1 MDREKYS
8 FKDVF
13 RLRIRICL
21 LIVLVVFILGFI
33 FIPEW
38 EIEKEIVEPT
48 EPPIII
54 IPAPPDEVVNI
65 AIVPKVDVGKVINE
79 EFKEKDVDVEP
90 IKVKNPNDNSKEAR
104 VEFGDDVIF
113 YAYEVPPIP
122 LNLDKVK
129 FEYPGQLI
137 PLGIEGIVYLELLI
151 DKEGNVRNV
160 RLFESLHPFLDK
172 VAVEKAWKLKFSP
185 AMQRDKP
192 VAVYYSFPVEFKL
205 E

>member
-38 EIEKEIVEPT
+38 EIEIETVEPI
-48 EPPIII
+48 EPPITI
-54 IPAPPDEVVNI
+54 IPASPDEVVNI
-65 AIVPKVDVGKVINE
+65 AVVPKVDVGKVIDE
-79 EFKEKDVDVEP
+79 EFKEKDVDP

-104 VEFGDDVIF
+104 VEFGDNVIF

-122 LNLDKVK
+122 LNLDDVK

-172 VAVEKAWKLKFSP
+172 IAVEKAWELKFSP
-185 AMQRDKP
+185 AMQREKA